1 MLVEIVAILALT
13 IGIIGRFKYVWQGN
27 KIRDR
32 KSSKD
37 ISDKFIILS
46 WVTYGVM
53 LVHNYLRNDIV
64 DILFW
69 FVGFFTSL
77 YAMIMAW
84 KYSEDHT
91 IYKIGLFKWFFNAW
105 KEGIFKW

>member
-1 MLVEIVAILALT
+1 MLVGFVAVLALT
-13 IGIIGRFKYVWQGN
+13 IGILGRFKYVWQGN
-27 KIRDR
+27 KIRAR

-37 ISDKFIILS
+37 VSDKFIILS

-53 LVHNYLRNDIV
+53 LVHNYLREDIV

-77 YAMIMAW
+77 YAMIMSW
-84 KYSEDHT
+84 KYSEDH
-91 IYKIGLFKWFFNAW
+91 IIGKVGLLRWFFSAW
-105 KEGIFKW
+105 KGGIFKW

>member
-1 MLVEIVAILALT
+1 MFVAIVAFLALT
-13 IGIIGRFKYVWQGN
+13 IGILGRFKYVWQGN
-27 KIRDR
+27 KIRNR
-32 KSSKD
+32 QSAKD
-37 ISDKFIILS
+37 VSDKFIILS

-53 LVHNYLRNDIV
+53 LVHNYLRGDIV

-77 YAMIMAW
+77 YAMIMTW

-91 IYKIGLFKWFFNAW
+91 ISNMGFFKWFFNAW
-105 KEGIFKW
+105 KGGIFKW